1 MTIRVS
7 QANRGQAFEDLLNFT
22 NLQYE
27 RANIALVNK
36 RPTPIKA
43 TKTKGSRV
51 LAGYF
56 EEKSTVD
63 YDGVYR
69 GRAIYF
75 EAKSTRERTRFDL
88 SNISKH
94 QIEHL
99 EKAERNGA
107 LCFFLIEFAA
117 YKATYFVTLSF
128 IRIAMMNAQN
138 GGRKSIPLE
147 DFEVYGYLVNQTKRA
162 AVDYLVHVDKMIGEG
177 AA

>member
-1 MTIRVS
+1 MKLKTS
-7 QANRGQAFEDLLNFT
+7 QANRGKGFEDILNYT

-27 RANIALVNK
+27 QAGIALINK
-36 RPTPIKA
+36 RPTPIKP

-88 SNISKH
+88 ANISKH

-99 EKAERNGA
+99 EKADKSGA
-107 LCFFLIEFAA
+107 VCFLLIEFAA
-117 YKATYFVTLSF
+117 FRATYFVSLSF
-128 IRIAMMNAQN
+128 IRMAMVHAQN
-138 GGRKSIPLE
+138 GGRKSIPIE
-147 DFEVYGYLVNQTKRA
+147 DFEVYGCLVTQTNRA
-162 AVDYLVHVDKMIGEG
+162 ILDYLVHVDKLIGNG